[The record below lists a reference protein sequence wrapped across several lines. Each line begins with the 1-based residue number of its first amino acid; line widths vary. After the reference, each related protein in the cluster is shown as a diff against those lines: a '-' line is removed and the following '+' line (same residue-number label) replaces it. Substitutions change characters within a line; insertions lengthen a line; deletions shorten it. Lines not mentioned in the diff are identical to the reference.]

1 MLRTIVEVDAMKSH
15 SWNRREFSVTPNGY
29 FTVLRSTGWFSTVR
43 LPGVFQYRIGLS
55 DVTEFPQA
63 HEYSTENPTAPPLL
77 ESTSMP
83 DQNAFDHAGIQE
95 TAILSQ
101 SMIPSTQDHCLMRT
115 ALIILAAAA
124 ISFYVL
130 WLAPFTIWVGSSQ
143 P

>member
-1 MLRTIVEVDAMKSH
+1 MKGH

-55 DVTEFPQA
+55 DVTAFPQA
-63 HEYSTENPTAPPLL
+63 NENTTENPTTAPLL

-83 DQNAFDHAGIQE
+83 DQTAFGHAGIQE

-101 SMIPSTQDHCLMRT
+101 SMIPSTHDYRLMRT
-115 ALIILAAAA
+115 VLIVLAAAA
-124 ISFYVL
+124 ISLIILL
-130 WLAPFTIWVGSSQ
+130 WLMDYVPEIVKQ
-143 P
+143 R

>member
-1 MLRTIVEVDAMKSH
+1 MMGH

-29 FTVLRSTGWFSTVR
+29 FTVLRPTGWFSTVR

-63 HEYSTENPTAPPLL
+63 RKNPTENPAAASPP

-83 DQNAFDHAGIQE
+83 GQKAFDHTDIQE

-101 SMIPSTQDHCLMRT
+101 SMIPSAHYRLIWT
-115 ALIILAAAA
+115 ALIILAATA
-124 ISFYVL
+124 IILIILS
-130 WLAPFTIWVGSSQ
+130 WLLSYTQ
-143 P
+143 PYPGNC